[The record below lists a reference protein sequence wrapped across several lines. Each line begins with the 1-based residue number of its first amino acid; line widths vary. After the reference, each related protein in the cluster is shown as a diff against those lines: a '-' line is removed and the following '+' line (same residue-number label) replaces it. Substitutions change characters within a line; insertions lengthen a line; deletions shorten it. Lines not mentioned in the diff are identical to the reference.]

1 MGEPEVRLS
10 DAERDAAVA
19 RLRESCAVGRL
30 TLEEFS
36 GRADAVYAAR
46 TRAELEPVVADL
58 PAVPAPSRKQPR
70 RFVLGLFGGPT
81 LQGRWRVARRLF
93 ALCIFAGV
101 DLDLRRAELS
111 DPVVTIFL
119 LTAFGGAD
127 VYVPQGVEVDLR
139 GFAVF
144 GGNDERGEE
153 GEIHHGAPLVRV
165 VALTVF
171 GGVDVHHVPASGDAT
186 LGRPAQPARRELTG

>member
-1 MGEPEVRLS
+1 MGEPEVGLS

-19 RLRESCAVGRL
+19 RLRECCAVGRL

-58 PAVPAPSRKQPR
+58 PAVPAPSRKRPR

-93 ALCIFAGV
+93 ALCICAGV

-171 GGVDVHHVPASGDAT
+171 GGVDVHHVPASGDAS

>member
-1 MGEPEVRLS
+1 M
-10 DAERDAAVA
+10 
-19 RLRESCAVGRL
+19 
-30 TLEEFS
+30 
-36 GRADAVYAAR
+36 
-46 TRAELEPVVADL
+46 
-58 PAVPAPSRKQPR
+58 
-70 RFVLGLFGGPT
+70 
-81 LQGRWRVARRLF
+81 
-93 ALCIFAGV
+93 FAGV

-111 DPVVTIFL
+111 DPVVTMFL

-139 GFAVF
+139 GF

-171 GGVDVHHVPASGDAT
+171 GGVDVHHVPASGGAS
-186 LGRPAQPARRELTG
+186 LGRPAQAARRELTR

>member
-46 TRAELEPVVADL
+46 TRAELEPVLADL
-58 PAVPAPSRKQPR
+58 PAVPAPSRKHPR
-70 RFVLGLFGGPT
+70 RFVLGLFGG
-81 LQGRWRVARRLF
+81 LRRL
-93 ALCIFAGV
+93 
-101 DLDLRRAELS
+101 R
-111 DPVVTIFL
+111 
-119 LTAFGGAD
+119 
-127 VYVPQGVEVDLR
+127 
-139 GFAVF
+139 
-144 GGNDERGEE
+144 GNDERGEE
-153 GEIHHGAPLVRV
+153 GEIHHCAPLVRV

-171 GGVDVHHVPASGDAT
+171 GGVDVYHVPRRATRASA
-186 LGRPAQPARRELTG
+186 GRRRQHDGN

>member
-10 DAERDAAVA
+10 DAERDAAAA

-58 PAVPAPSRKQPR
+58 PAVPAPSRKRPR

-81 LQGRWRVARRLF
+81 LEGRWRVARRFF

-119 LTAFGGAD
+119 FTAFGGAD

-171 GGVDVHHVPASGDAT
+171 GGVDVHHVPASGDAS